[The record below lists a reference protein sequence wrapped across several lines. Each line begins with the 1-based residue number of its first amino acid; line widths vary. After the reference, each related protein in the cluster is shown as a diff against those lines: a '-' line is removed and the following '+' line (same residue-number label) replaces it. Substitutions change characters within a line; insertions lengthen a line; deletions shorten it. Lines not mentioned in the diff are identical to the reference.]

1 MPRKNI
7 MHNPAFRVAI
17 LDEQQKTAEI
27 AVKFGMSY
35 TRTRELRRK
44 HGRPVGYRLPSGL
57 ISSGDWQKYSD
68 WVADIRALSVKE
80 VKTKRG
86 WSESTITN
94 MRRQLGAGADFVIR
108 TKEFKQA
115 VKTRLAKEVA
125 LIYGV
130 STSAISNARRRLKF
144 TKPQRKLWT
153 NRKAVA
159 DLDKLTNK
167 EFGLKWGVSRHY
179 ASHIRYRVHNP
190 PKHTPKSARLP

>member
-35 TRTRELRRK
+35 TRTQILRRK
-44 HGRPVGYRLPSGL
+44 YGRPVGYRMPCG
-57 ISSGDWQKYSD
+57 IITSGDWQKYPD
-68 WVADIRALSVKE
+68 WVTDIRALSIKE
-80 VKTKRG
+80 VEAKRG
-86 WSESTITN
+86 WSKSTITN
-94 MRRQLGAGADFVIR
+94 MRRQLGVGADFVVR

-115 VKTRLAKEVA
+115 VKTRLAKEVM

-130 STSAISNARRRLKF
+130 SSTAVTNARKRLKL
-144 TKPQRKLWT
+144 TKPHRKLWT

-159 DLDKLTNK
+159 DLDKMTNK
-167 EFGLKWGVSRHY
+167 EFGYKWGVSRYY
-179 ASHIRYRVHNP
+179 ASHIRRRVHNP
-190 PKHTPKSARLP
+190 PKYTPKSARLP